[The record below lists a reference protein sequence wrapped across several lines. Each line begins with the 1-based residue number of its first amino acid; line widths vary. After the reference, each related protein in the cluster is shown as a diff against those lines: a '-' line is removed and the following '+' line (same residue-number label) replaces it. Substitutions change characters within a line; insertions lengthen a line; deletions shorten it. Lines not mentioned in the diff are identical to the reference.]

1 MGLAVPLPGGV
12 DAVLFDFDHTLVH
25 LDADWDGLRK
35 DIAEIS
41 ERYGVRTDERW
52 VLRGIGVAFRK
63 LVDEGRDQEAAR
75 FRDEAFEHV
84 EQVEDRAL
92 KGSRPVEGAQEVV
105 RSLKERGYR
114 IAIVSNNNPG
124 SIGRALEMFG
134 FPPVDVVVGRMRGEP
149 VKPSPIPVMK
159 ALSRLSVSA
168 KKAVFIGDG
177 DADLQAGKA
186 AGVATVLIVHN
197 GTERDVAGKPME
209 RIEQLGALLD
219 FFPQRT

>member
-1 MGLAVPLPGGV
+1 MGPTVPLPDGV

-25 LDADWDGLRK
+25 LKADWDALRK

-41 ERYGVRTDERW
+41 QRYGVRTDERW
-52 VLRGIGVAFRK
+52 VLRGIGVTFRK

-75 FRDEAFEHV
+75 FRDEAFQHV
-84 EQVEDRAL
+84 EEVEDQAL
-92 KGSRPVEGAQEVV
+92 RGSKPVEGAQEVV
-105 RSLKERGYR
+105 RSLKERGYQ

-159 ALSRLSVSA
+159 ALSRLSVSP

-177 DADLQAGKA
+177 DADLQSGKA

-197 GTERDVAGKPME
+197 GTEREVVGKPTE
-209 RIEQLGALLD
+209 RIDQLGALLD
-219 FFPQRT
+219 FLPQRT